1 MQIRSM
7 FARVWHMPLSLSFS
21 ALIHSPKS
29 VLSSVT
35 ISSVDILVTSSAKEL
50 YTLWTTSWSVCV
62 AAGISGATGGI
73 VMLDSSTSALASVS
87 VNACCRRR
95 VLSAMPGIL
104 RSFRASHVT
113 AREHWVPPVT

>member
-1 MQIRSM
+1 
-7 FARVWHMPLSLSFS
+7 MPLSLSFS
-21 ALIHSPKS
+21 AFIHSPKS
-29 VLSSVT
+29 VLSSVI

-50 YTLWTTSWSVCV
+50 YTLCTTSWSVCV
-62 AAGISGATGGI
+62 AACISGATGGI
-73 VMLDSSTSALASVS
+73 VMLNSSTSALASVS
-87 VNACCRRR
+87 GSNACCRRR

>member
-1 MQIRSM
+1 MQNRIM
-7 FARVWHMPLSLSFS
+7 FARVWQMPLSFSFI

-35 ISSVDILVTSSAKEL
+35 ISSVDILVTSSAKEE
-50 YTLWTTSWSVCV
+50 YTLWTTSWSVCG
-62 AAGISGATGGI
+62 AAGISVAAAGI
-73 VMLDSSTSALASVS
+73 VSSNSSTSALNSVS
-87 VNACCRRR
+87 LNSCCRRR